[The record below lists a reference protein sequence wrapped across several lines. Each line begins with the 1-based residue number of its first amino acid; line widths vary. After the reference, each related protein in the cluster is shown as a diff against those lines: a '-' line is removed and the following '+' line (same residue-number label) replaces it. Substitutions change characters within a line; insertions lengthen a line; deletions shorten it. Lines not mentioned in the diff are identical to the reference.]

1 MNTHNILLG
10 KFIYVNFFLSVN
22 IDLNYVNHQKLKK
35 KFNKTFDKNFYKM
48 FIQVI

>member
-35 KFNKTFDKNFYKM
+35 KNLIKLLTRTFIKCSYR
-48 FIQVI
+48 